1 MRDLVIMPAMAQRR
15 ESLNMGEFAEEA
27 IIVEEVAAPKRV
39 NHFIEANTQEVTL
52 QHLQQDCI
60 IPSFA
65 SMEETISHQSFIGAV
80 VDAAKDYFHGEQF
93 DMPEIRISHPIN
105 GRIPSALGKKASEL
119 TDEEK
124 TLFYQ
129 RMCFCFEIPSI
140 VHDEY
145 GNRLALSIGGV
156 RAYNEINLY
165 SKKSVERFKIFI
177 GFRNRVCSNLMLTT
191 DGLQDKIEV
200 LSVQELYAAA
210 LNLFHAYNPSKDL
223 HLLRTLGQ
231 MSISTSED
239 STPLRVCR
247 NQRILIHKTFEGLA
261 ERGKCSMGWSFGFKL
276 HLIINDKG
284 EILNFMF
291 TPGNVDD
298 REPLKQG
305 KFLENIKGKLCADKG
320 YIGQAL
326 FENPFL
332 NGIQLVTK
340 VKNNMKNSL
349 MSIADKILLRK
360 RALIETVNDEL
371 KNIEQRE
378 KSLPLIRITPI
389 QRKAK
394 MTLKMIHLNTSLTDI
409 CSLLIIQLIGEK
421 RIPFTLLLR

>member
-1 MRDLVIMPAMAQRR
+1 M
-15 ESLNMGEFAEEA
+15 EK
-27 IIVEEVAAPKRV
+27 EVLLP
-39 NHFIEANTQEVTL
+39 
-52 QHLQQDCI
+52 
-60 IPSFA
+60 
-65 SMEETISHQSFIGAV
+65 
-80 VDAAKDYFHGEQF
+80 
-93 DMPEIRISHPIN
+93 
-105 GRIPSALGKKASEL
+105 L
-119 TDEEK
+119 T
-124 TLFYQ
+124 
-129 RMCFCFEIPSI
+129 
-140 VHDEY
+140 
-145 GNRLALSIGGV
+145 
-156 RAYNEINLY
+156 
-165 SKKSVERFKIFI
+165 IFI
-177 GFRNRVCSNLMLTT
+177 
-191 DGLQDKIEV
+191 KKV
-200 LSVQELYAAA
+200 L
-210 LNLFHAYNPSKDL
+210 
-223 HLLRTLGQ
+223 LGTCTG
-231 MSISTSED
+231 ISFVD
-239 STPLRVCR
+239 STPLRICR
-247 NQRILIHKTFEGLA
+247 NQRILIHKTFEGFA
-261 ERGKCSMGWSFGFKL
+261 ERGRCSMGWFFGFKL

-326 FENPFL
+326 FENLFL

>member
-15 ESLNMGEFAEEA
+15 ESLNMGEFAEEE
-27 IIVEEVAAPKRV
+27 IIVEEVAVPKRV

-93 DMPEIRISHPIN
+93 DMLEIRISHPIN

-231 MSISTSED
+231 MSISTNED